1 MILIKLFKN
10 SLVLSIFVLLFIS
23 CEKEIILEQDEIAP
37 RIVVNA
43 IISASDTIW
52 IDLSESRPILYED
65 PLPPILVA
73 TAQLVDENET
83 EIGTFTSDGNGKYFL
98 TDVELTAGNT
108 YGLKVNA
115 PDFTDISAF
124 SNLPTLTTITSIDTT
139 TDVPYNQIEFTLQ
152 FNDNPANKDYYSV
165 MIEYFGSWL
174 DEEGEANDIYWP
186 YFSTNEFYVNASSD
200 IDGAKYEREF
210 LFSDESFNGNA
221 VSFTGLQG
229 RFTSTGEPGYY
240 VITLKTMSEDVYKYK
255 VSYQKY
261 QNSQGPFAEPVQVY
275 SNISEGFGIFG
286 GMEVY
291 RDTLW
296 MIE

>member
-1 MILIKLFKN
+1 MKIVKSISVTASFILF
-10 SLVLSIFVLLFIS
+10 LVS
-23 CEKEIILEQDEIAP
+23 CEKAIVLEQEEIAP

-43 IISASDTIW
+43 LISDSDTIW
-52 IDLSESRPILYED
+52 IDLSESRPILYEE

-73 TAQLVDENET
+73 SAQLVDENET
-83 EIGTFTSDGNGKYFL
+83 EIGTFTSNGNGKYYL

-115 PDFTDISAF
+115 PDFTGITAYSIIP
-124 SNLPTLTTITSIDTT
+124 SLTSITSIDTT
-139 TDVPYNQIEFTLQ
+139 TDVPYNQMEFTLQ
-152 FNDNPANKDYYSV
+152 FTDNPVNKDYYGV
-165 MIEYFGSWL
+165 MIEYFGSWI
-174 DEEGEANDIYWP
+174 DEEGTSNDIYWP

-229 RFTSTGEPGYY
+229 RFTPTGEPGYY

-296 MIE
+296 IIE